1 MGFLDC
7 GTLISVIL
15 TSPGARMRGKQ
26 IILFWGTT
34 TNRNLSQ
41 ARLWYTALL
50 LPSLLNVLLVEMYY
64 LDNPS
69 LVFTPKL

>member
-26 IILFWGTT
+26 IMLSVLGHHYKQKPFQGQTMVHCIVIAFTAECIIGRDVLF
-34 TNRNLSQ
+34 R
-41 ARLWYTALL
+41 
-50 LPSLLNVLLVEMYY
+50 
-64 LDNPS
+64 
-69 LVFTPKL
+69 